1 MLKPLVGLIALLF
14 TTMIAEA
21 SVPFDTN
28 FLGKTVVFLYGA
40 KPDKTVNESTPLG
53 TGFLMRI
60 PDSSRLG
67 FTIILVTARHIVDP
81 EWVHCPNTVNPEVMF
96 ARINGIDPAGV
107 EKVRYV
113 QLFLLNHGQ
122 PTWFKHTRD
131 DIDAAV
137 LLFPATDEDLRKGD
151 FRALP
156 VWRLPT
162 DEELSKLS
170 IGDDIVSAGMLLEL
184 RGMQRNY
191 PVFKFGKI
199 SNIPGEDIQTSCAGA
214 PPIAIKAW
222 LIAANLIPGN
232 SGSPILYYPPFGENS
247 DISSPGL
254 QRMVLIGIQSSS
266 AVSSDVAYMTPANYV
281 FEITQGMNIKGA
293 DLYRGKERSPK

>member
-1 MLKPLVGLIALLF
+1 MLKPLAVSIVLLLASL
-14 TTMIAEA
+14 IAEA
-21 SVPFDTN
+21 SGPFDTN

-40 KPDKTVNESTPLG
+40 KPDKTVDERTPLG
-53 TGFLMRI
+53 TGFLMRV

-67 FTIILVTARHIVDP
+67 FTIILVTVRHIVDP
-81 EWVHCPNTVNPEVMF
+81 EWVHCPNTVNPEVIF
-96 ARINGIDPAGV
+96 ARINGIDPLGV
-107 EKVRYV
+107 EKVRYIR
-113 QLFLLNHGQ
+113 LSLLNHGQ

-131 DIDAAV
+131 NIDAAV

-156 VWRLPT
+156 AHRLPT

-184 RGMQRNY
+184 RGTQRNY

-199 SNIPGEDIQTSCAGA
+199 SNIPGEDIQTSCGGV
-214 PPIAIKAW
+214 PIAIKAW
-222 LIAANLIPGN
+222 LVAANLVSGN

-247 DISSPGL
+247 DISGPGL
-254 QRMVLIGIQSSS
+254 QRMVLIGVQSSS

-281 FEITQGMNIKGA
+281 FEIVQGMNIKGA